1 MIIYFTLFSDQ
12 QIHIEA
18 DFFSFYAI
26 SIQYLNL
33 FNSKIKEEDNN
44 QKLV

>member
-1 MIIYFTLFSDQ
+1 MIIYLTLFSDQ
-12 QIHIEA
+12 QIHRES
-18 DFFSFYAI
+18 DFFSFYTI

>member
-1 MIIYFTLFSDQ
+1 MITYFTLFSNQ
-12 QIHIEA
+12 QKQIEA
-18 DFFSFYAI
+18 DFFRFCTI

-33 FNSKIKEEDNN
+33 FNPKIKEEDNN

>member
-1 MIIYFTLFSDQ
+1 MIIYFTLLSDQ
-12 QIHIEA
+12 QIHREA
-18 DFFSFYAI
+18 DFFSLYTI

-33 FNSKIKEEDNN
+33 FNSKIKEEDDN